1 MKFLF
6 IKVKSSKVL
15 FILMISFYLAF
26 VIVFFWWKPPY
37 SLFQQIT
44 LLSLL
49 LLSILFNIIGYIFY
63 YKVIVV
69 GEIEFIDDVVNIY
82 NTENKII
89 KNFKLDKIEKLKL
102 ECFSFKGYAPQ
113 QTPSINFFPS
123 KGNGNSIE
131 FVYDNESFKYEIFLA
146 NEKETNKFKILNKF
160 LKEKNIDVTLKMMQ

>member
-6 IKVKSSKVL
+6 IKVKGSKVL
-15 FILMISFYLAF
+15 IILMIISYLAF
-26 VIVFFWWKPPY
+26 CIVFFWWKPPY
-37 SLFQQIT
+37 SLFQQI
-44 LLSLL
+44 SLPSL
-49 LLSILFNIIGYIFY
+49 FLLSILLKIIDHVFY

-89 KNFKLDKIEKLKL
+89 KNFKLDNIENVKLK
-102 ECFSFKGYAPQ
+102 CFSFKGYAPQ
-113 QTPSINFFPS
+113 QTTSINFFPS

-160 LKEKNIDVTLKMMQ
+160 